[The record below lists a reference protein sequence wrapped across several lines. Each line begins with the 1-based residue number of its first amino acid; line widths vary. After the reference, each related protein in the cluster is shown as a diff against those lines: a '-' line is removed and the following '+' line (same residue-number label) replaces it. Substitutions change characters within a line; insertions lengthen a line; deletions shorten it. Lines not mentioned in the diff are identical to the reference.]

1 MWYAQA
7 CVGICLFTIFIITA
21 QSSTLHSAQPCA
33 QDKIHKILQPEV
45 SLLGY
50 FQHNV
55 SIILL
60 SLSQSLHCMKQITDF
75 SFCRPKHQ
83 RLKNCSHYEST
94 SALYLY
100 RKTCINQS
108 IVWHPYCV
116 QSTAG
121 SSKVLKMP
129 STAIVS
135 IPARLRL
142 GALIPTLYASSS
154 SSSRDCPIL
163 IFFNF
168 FWGYKVVWSF

>member
-1 MWYAQA
+1 MHILARKIKYTRYCNQKSLPPWSRSISKLCKVGAQRA
-7 CVGICLFTIFIITA
+7 PVGVRVLR
-21 QSSTLHSAQPCA
+21 
-33 QDKIHKILQPEV
+33 
-45 SLLGY
+45 GY
-50 FQHNV
+50 FQH
-55 SIILL
+55 SLCIILL

-83 RLKNCSHYEST
+83 LLKNCSHYEST

-100 RKTCINQS
+100 RKTSINQS

-142 GALIPTLYASSS
+142 GALIPTLCASSS
-154 SSSRDCPIL
+154 SLDCPIL

-168 FWGYKVVWSF
+168 FWWYKVVWSF

>member
-1 MWYAQA
+1 MPCSTKKRFLWKTAPRG
-7 CVGICLFTIFIITA
+7 CTVGVRVLR
-21 QSSTLHSAQPCA
+21 
-33 QDKIHKILQPEV
+33 
-45 SLLGY
+45 GY
-50 FQHNV
+50 FQHSV
-55 SIILL
+55 CIILL
-60 SLSQSLHCMKQITDF
+60 SLSQSLHWMKQITDF

-100 RKTCINQS
+100 RKTSINQS

-154 SSSRDCPIL
+154 LDCPIL

-168 FWGYKVVWSF
+168 FWWYKVVWSF